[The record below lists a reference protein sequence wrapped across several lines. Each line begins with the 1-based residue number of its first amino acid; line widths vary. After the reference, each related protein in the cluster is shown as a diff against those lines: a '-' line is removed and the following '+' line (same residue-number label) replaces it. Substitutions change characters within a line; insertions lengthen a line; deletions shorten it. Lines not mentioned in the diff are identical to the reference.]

1 MKYNIG
7 IDIGGMSIKFGL
19 VNEMGEIVARDRI
32 VTTKDQEKAVEEIA
46 AVIEKLLSNNKLE
59 ICDVGGIGIGCP
71 GAVDSK
77 TGKVIH
83 LPNLGWGDFFLAE
96 KLKKYFD
103 TEIKISN
110 DVNVAALGE
119 AKFGAA
125 KDYNSSVMIA
135 IGTGVGSGIII
146 DRKLFEGGHSRGAEI
161 GHETLI
167 MNGLQCT
174 CGRRGCVECYAS
186 ATALISQTKE
196 EMMLNKNS
204 KMWDFVA
211 GDIDKVD
218 GRTALECSKLSDE
231 SANKVVDNYIMYLGE
246 CLLNVFNVFRP
257 DALIIGGGISAQGK
271 YLTNKL
277 KDYCEKFD
285 YGYKNAP
292 RTEIITAKLFNDA
305 GIIGAASLIEWE

>member
-1 MKYNIG
+1 MKYNVG

-19 VNEMGEIVARDRI
+19 VSDVGEIIARDRI
-32 VTTKDQEKAVEEIA
+32 ITPKDQEKAVEEIA
-46 AVIEKLLSNNKLE
+46 EVVKKLLEDNKLTVDK
-59 ICDVGGIGIGCP
+59 IGGIGIGCP

-77 TGKVIH
+77 TGEVIH
-83 LPNLGWGDFFLAE
+83 LPNLGWGDFPLAD
-96 KLKKYFD
+96 KLRKHFN

-146 DRKLFEGGHSRGAEI
+146 DKKLFEGGHSRGAEI

-186 ATALISQTKE
+186 ATALIAQTRE
-196 EMMLNKNS
+196 EMKLNKNS
-204 KMWDFVA
+204 KMWDFVG

-218 GRTALECSKLSDE
+218 GRTALECSKLNDE
-231 SANKVVDNYIMYLGE
+231 SANKVVDTYIMYLGE

-257 DALIIGGGISAQGK
+257 DALIIGGGISAQGE

-277 KDYCEKFD
+277 KAYCEKFD

-305 GIIGAASLIEWE
+305 GIIGAASLIEW